1 MSASQQP
8 VGRQQDGDTDE
19 ISHDECFEL
28 LSNHRR
34 RFTLHH
40 LRQAE
45 NGTDLG
51 ELAEQVAAWENEVP
65 LEEISYDQRK
75 RVYTSLQQVHLPR
88 MDDMGVVEFDDREG
102 TVTMG
107 PAAEELDI
115 YMEVVRGKDVPWG
128 YFYPGLAAVNFA
140 VVGLAAGGVPG
151 FDAFSGLGVAVFV
164 ATTFL
169 VASLAHLYVART
181 EMRLGSDGDPPEVGQ

>member
-115 YMEVVRGKDVPWG
+115 YMEVVSGKDVPWG

-181 EMRLGSDGDPPEVGQ
+181 EMRLGSDGDPPEVG